1 MRVVTHE
8 FLPRDLVGGHV
19 VVDLVN
25 TVTAR
30 NADPI
35 DWLDGFARLLEWA
48 ELSGQFDR
56 RALRA
61 LRRFGDAHPQAAS
74 QALDRTRALREALHA
89 VLSAI
94 AGNRAAP
101 ASALRHLEG
110 RWKEAVAHARARQ
123 SGRRIRIAL
132 DVEASGLDYLNHE
145 LALRSLDLLEDLPA
159 DRIRVCGGSAC
170 GWVFID
176 RSKAGRRRWCD
187 MATCG
192 NAEKS
197 RRHYRRTRGG
207 ASSLTRMRR
216 GQEPARALAFE
227 GTTPRRRA

>member
-1 MRVVTHE
+1 MRIVAHE
-8 FLPRDLVGGHV
+8 FRPRDLVGGHV
-19 VVDLVN
+19 VVDLAN

-35 DWLDGFARLLEWA
+35 DWLDGYARLLEWA

-56 RALRA
+56 TALRE
-61 LRRFGDAHPQAAS
+61 LRRLSEAHPRDAS
-74 QALDRTRALREALHA
+74 RAFDRTRALREALHS

-94 AGNRAAP
+94 VGDHAAP
-101 ASALRHLEG
+101 APALPYLEE

-123 SGRRIRIAL
+123 SGGRVRLAL
-132 DVEASGLDYLNHE
+132 EIEHSGLDYLNDE

-159 DRIRVCGGSAC
+159 HRMRVCSGSAC

-176 RSKAGRRRWCD
+176 RSKGGRRRWCD
-187 MATCG
+187 MTTCG

-197 RRHYRRTRGG
+197 RRHYQRTKASRPSRR
-207 ASSLTRMRR
+207 
-216 GQEPARALAFE
+216 
-227 GTTPRRRA
+227 